1 MQSRCLVAC
10 MAEQGAMRWG
20 PRGRR
25 VCIHAALLPWR
36 AAAFAGIGCQR
47 QRQRRG
53 RGALLHSCTCQ
64 SPFAARTGFRR
75 CNAIHFGR
83 EIGPLAPSPK
93 EGGGAFRLPIPL
105 GSSLLPPW
113 KRLRQH
119 TRHLHAVAQA
129 SVLRLARPSAC
140 HRDAGRAV
148 VACRCAQARPYS
160 QNPR

>member
-10 MAEQGAMRWG
+10 LAGLGQCAGAMRRGPVGGWSVSMQRFCHGGQQLSQRWG
-20 PRGRR
+20 RKG
-25 VCIHAALLPWR
+25 AAE
-36 AAAFAGIGCQR
+36 
-47 QRQRRG
+47 
-53 RGALLHSCTCQ
+53 LHV
-64 SPFAARTGFRR
+64 PFTVRTGFRR
-75 CNAIHFGR
+75 CNAIHFER
-83 EIGPLAPSPK
+83 EIGPLALPPK
-93 EGGGAFRLPIPL
+93 VGRSALKLSVPL

-140 HRDAGRAV
+140 HCDAGRAV